1 MAGIFRERYHE
12 RWAENFS
19 AFYLFFLSNKTA
31 AQIWITVHNH
41 FYPVFYYVWSSGV
54 RGSEMPAELS
64 SLQLDMAMKIGP
76 ISQGII
82 ELLAHG
88 KPCTSLQSLKYY
100 NSSMMRTGSIS
111 LVAGPRGCCRQLHRS
126 SFSFAEER
134 YTEGTALQVQIW
146 NTCKCGSKCFKLW
159 SSALKNCLP
168 FTRVRHKM

>member
-1 MAGIFRERYHE
+1 
-12 RWAENFS
+12 
-19 AFYLFFLSNKTA
+19 
-31 AQIWITVHNH
+31 
-41 FYPVFYYVWSSGV
+41 
-54 RGSEMPAELS
+54 MPAELS

-111 LVAGPRGCCRQLHRS
+111 PVAGPRGCCRQLHRS

-134 YTEGTALQVQIW
+134 CTEGTALRVQIW

-159 SSALKNCLP
+159 SSALKKLPSLYKGQAQDVITLVYYITCAWGSCDFYLKSPMHSATQSYLCLKLKP
-168 FTRVRHKM
+168 